1 MGSMTSDPPAAVDR
15 DVGRLRAALENAVP
29 DKDDSNL
36 LIGTWNVRAFGD
48 LTEKWTAGSRDSPKR
63 DLHAMSCI
71 AEIASRFDVLA
82 MQEVRRN
89 TTALQYLMGLLGP
102 EWRFIT
108 SDVTEGSAGNGERLT
123 YLYDTARVQPSGLV
137 GEIVLPPGTDGP
149 VAQFA
154 RTPYAAGFT
163 RGQAGFVL
171 TSVHVLWG
179 DRPADRLPEVT
190 AFAQW
195 MRDWAE
201 RPDDWNE
208 NLLVLGDFNLDRI
221 GDPLYEAFV
230 STGLWAPTE
239 LDTVPRTI
247 FDNDKTRHYYDQI
260 AWFSKPDG
268 TSMLQTLTYTGRAGH
283 VDFLPH
289 ILTGLTKNEVS
300 WRISDHYPLWAEFS
314 T

>member
-1 MGSMTSDPPAAVDR
+1 MGFMTSDPPAAAAR
-15 DVGRLRAALENAVP
+15 DVARLSAALDATVP
-29 DKDDSNL
+29 GKDESNL

-48 LTEKWTAGSRDSPKR
+48 LTEKWTSGPRDSPKR
-63 DLHAMSCI
+63 DLHAMACI

-82 MQEVRRN
+82 LQEVRRN
-89 TTALQYLMGLLGP
+89 TTALHHLMGLLGDG
-102 EWRFIT
+102 WRFIT

-123 YLYDTARVQPSGLV
+123 YLYDTTRVQPSGLV
-137 GEIVLPPGTDGP
+137 GEIVLPPGADGP

-163 RGQAGFVL
+163 RGKAGFVL

-179 DRPADRLPEVT
+179 NRAADRLPELA

-247 FDNDKTRHYYDQI
+247 FDNDKTRHFYDQI
-260 AWFSKPDG
+260 AWFSERDG
-268 TSMLQTLTYTGRAGH
+268 TNMLQTLTYTGRAGH
-283 VDFLPH
+283 IDFLPH
-289 ILTGLTKNEVS
+289 VYTGLTKNEVS

-314 T
+314 I